1 METVKEKIPSSG
13 LETIPAIHPAMV
25 RTPVVNGWER
35 RWLDIRVKLTFLRI
49 ALQSYR
55 SPRKALRVIRQLLAF
70 KQAINGK
77 AGMRR
82 CVKTG
87 GKYYFS
93 LYIPGYPSPL
103 FNKYIQ
109 TEMFRILPHALP
121 VNHLQVLQLAITS
134 RCPLKCEHCFEWKNL
149 NQEDPFNT
157 EELLQLVKKFGDE
170 GLAILHLT
178 GGEPM
183 VKQARLLEIISRSRA
198 AHEYYILSSGLN
210 LTESN
215 AFALKKSGAT
225 GVIISLDHTDPS
237 EHNRFRGTAQAWN
250 NAVQAM
256 VNARQAGLVTA
267 LSLCVTRDFIS
278 PANLLA
284 YAKLAKELGAGFVQ
298 LLEPKAVG
306 HYDKQDVLLSTAE
319 LALLEK
325 FYLSMNY
332 DETFRDYPVF
342 LYHGFHQRRL
352 GCMSGGD
359 RILYI
364 DAAGHIDACPFCQ
377 TQAYEASAILSGRL
391 KVKDMK
397 ISGCPDYSKKWVSLS
412 Q

>member
-1 METVKEKIPSSG
+1 MEAVKETSPASG
-13 LETIPAIHPAMV
+13 QETMPAIRPALAPA
-25 RTPVVNGWER
+25 PVVNGWER

-49 ALQSYR
+49 AMQCYR
-55 SPRKALRVIRQLLAF
+55 SPRKALGVIRQLLAF

-77 AGMRR
+77 EGMRR

-93 LYIPGYPSPL
+93 MYIPGYPSPL

-109 TEMFRILPHALP
+109 TELFKILPHTLP
-121 VNHLQVLQLAITS
+121 VNQLQVLQLAITS

-183 VKQARLLEIISRSRA
+183 VKQARLLEIISRTNA

-210 LTESN
+210 LTINN
-215 AFALKKSGAT
+215 ALALKKSGAT
-225 GVIISLDHTDPS
+225 GVIISLDHTDPT
-237 EHNRFRGTAQAWN
+237 EHNRFRGSAQAWN
-250 NAVQAM
+250 NAVLAM
-256 VNARQAGLVTA
+256 ASARHAGLVTA
-267 LSLCVTRDFIS
+267 LSLCVTRAFIS

-284 YAKLAKELGAGFVQ
+284 YAELAKELGAGFVQ

-306 HYDKQDVLLSTAE
+306 HYDKQDVLLNTEE

-325 FYLSMNY
+325 FYLTVNH
-332 DETFRDYPVF
+332 DAAFRNYPVF

-377 TQAYEASAILSGRL
+377 TRAYEASAILSGRL

-397 ISGCPDYSKKWVSLS
+397 INGCPAYSKKQVSLN
-412 Q
+412 